1 MKTDKFFWCKIIGLV
16 LVALSHVLMFIFHNF
31 VLFTLVMSTGLTLLV
46 IDFCEDEFKNDKKG
60 EDYKDE

>member
-31 VLFTLVMSTGLTLLV
+31 ILFTLVMSAGLTLLI
-46 IDFCEDEFKNDKKG
+46 IDFGEGEVKNAKND
-60 EDYKDE
+60 EDYKD

>member
-31 VLFTLVMSTGLTLLV
+31 ILFTLVMSAGLTLLI
-46 IDFCEDEFKNDKKG
+46 IDFDDVEFK
-60 EDYKDE
+60 KDEDDKN